1 VIKYNIFVWSS
12 DYENFTG
19 EGLLARCFVENYFQN
34 KGTIKIISN
43 NSEYILKKKYSF
55 LKKKKYFNNFLTKYL
70 YPFYGVLLVWYY
82 HLKGKQTC
90 YVNYLPLW
98 NFLIFIFLPKETIL
112 GPITGN
118 IYKDN
123 FYNLNTFFRKI
134 IFPIF
139 YFISLKIIF
148 FKYKNVIFST
158 DNLKEIIP
166 KNKIKY
172 CLFNFCLLF
181 YNKRKLTTKKIDF
194 LFYIR
199 KHPLKSNFFI
209 KYMIERFALLNL
221 KIVVVGDKFIYHNV
235 KNYINLPRSAL
246 LKLLDKTRYS
256 IISDDN
262 FHSLFFLDCLSCN
275 VISFVNKKFKFHK
288 NKLFLCV
295 KSLNFNDCRSSFKQ
309 LIQIISFK
317 NKILKNR
324 SFIKFFLKEK
334 KKISYY
340 IRFRY

>member
-1 VIKYNIFVWSS
+1 MIKYNIFVWSS

-19 EGLLARCFVENYFQN
+19 EGLLARCFVENYFKN

-43 NSEYILKKKYSF
+43 NSDYILKKKYSF

-70 YPFYGVLLVWYY
+70 YPFYGVILVWYY

-209 KYMIERFALLNL
+209 KAYF
-221 KIVVVGDKFIYHNV
+221 
-235 KNYINLPRSAL
+235 
-246 LKLLDKTRYS
+246 T
-256 IISDDN
+256 
-262 FHSLFFLDCLSCN
+262 FF
-275 VISFVNKKFKFHK
+275 
-288 NKLFLCV
+288 
-295 KSLNFNDCRSSFKQ
+295 
-309 LIQIISFK
+309 
-317 NKILKNR
+317 
-324 SFIKFFLKEK
+324 
-334 KKISYY
+334 SY
-340 IRFRY
+340 